1 MQILLTNDDGIFAP
15 GLEAIYK
22 KLTDLADV
30 TVVAPA
36 TTQSGAS
43 HSITYKEP
51 LFCKKIKVN
60 EYFSGYSVEGS
71 PADCVKLA
79 AKEILK
85 KPIDLVV
92 SGINNGANTG
102 INIYYSGTVAAA
114 VEAAFQKIPSV
125 SLSLAMDQVM
135 DFDIAADLCLKTLK
149 KCLPINPGQVIN
161 INIPP
166 LSKGTPK
173 GIRVVPQ
180 AKNGYNEFY
189 ILQKNKRNQTVYQ
202 LAAGQ
207 HRPENNLAD
216 TPSLVDGYIT
226 VTPLLQDM
234 TNYEQL
240 QQLKKIYFPQ
250 NFT

>member
-1 MQILLTNDDGIFAP
+1 MLFR
-15 GLEAIYK
+15 
-22 KLTDLADV
+22 
-30 TVVAPA
+30 
-36 TTQSGAS
+36 SAS

-60 EYFSGYSVEGS
+60 HLFSGYSVEGS

-79 AKEILK
+79 AKEIIK

-125 SLSLAMDQVM
+125 AFSLAIDNNM
-135 DFDIAADLCLKTLK
+135 DFDTAADYCLKTLK
-149 KCLPINPGQVIN
+149 PSLPIKPGQVIN

-166 LSKGTPK
+166 LSRGKPK
-173 GIRVVPQ
+173 GVRVVPQ
-180 AKNGYNEFY
+180 ARNGYNEFY
-189 ILQKNKRNQTVYQ
+189 ILQKNKNNQTVYQ
-202 LAAGQ
+202 LAAGN
-207 HRPENNLAD
+207 HRPESDLAD
-216 TPSLVDGYIT
+216 TPSLIEGYIT

-234 TNYEQL
+234 TNYD
-240 QQLKKIYFPQ
+240 QLKNVSKINFPK
-250 NFT
+250 NFP